1 MKQESLVEVTAREA
15 RLIRLIRSIP
25 AGEVQ
30 IMVKENQPIRAEEI
44 HKKIRLDQSDPAGK

>member
-1 MKQESLVEVTAREA
+1 MDKENLVEITAREA

-30 IMVKENQPIRAEEI
+30 IMVKESQPVRAEEI
-44 HKKIRLDQSDPAGK
+44 QKKIRLD